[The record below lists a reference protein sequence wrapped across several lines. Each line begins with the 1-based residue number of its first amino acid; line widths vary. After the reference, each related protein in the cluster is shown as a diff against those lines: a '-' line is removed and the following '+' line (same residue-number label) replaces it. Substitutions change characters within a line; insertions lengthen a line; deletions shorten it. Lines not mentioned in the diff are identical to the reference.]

1 MNKPTP
7 RGAAAWAAAVA
18 AYATARAAELAHYA
32 EIVAPACETDDVSAR
47 VAAEASYGKFVDAT
61 DAALAK
67 AFETPASDFD
77 GALWKLD
84 RLADEEGLSGAET
97 RERIAAIS
105 ADLRRLSAPRSKVNC
120 TVAYPQTSQTTAA
133 CMVES
138 YRKGDMTISEL
149 IRSLADIHDH
159 AKSCGGHA
167 DEEN

>member
-1 MNKPTP
+1 MNKPAP

-32 EIVAPACETDDVSAR
+32 DVVAPACETGDAPAR
-47 VAAEASYGKFVDAT
+47 AAAEASYGKFVDAT
-61 DAALAK
+61 DAALSK

-84 RLADEEGLSGAET
+84 RLADDEGLSGAET
-97 RERIAAIS
+97 REQIAAIS
-105 ADLRRLSAPRSKVNC
+105 ADVRRLSAPRPNARDK
-120 TVAYPQTSQTTAA
+120 VAYSQILQTTAT

-149 IRSLADIHDH
+149 ICRLADIHSH
-159 AKSCGGHA
+159 AKCHGGPT
-167 DEEN
+167 DEQN

>member
-32 EIVAPACETDDVSAR
+32 DVVAPACETGDAPAR

-61 DAALAK
+61 DAALSK

-84 RLADEEGLSGAET
+84 RLADEEGLSRAET

-105 ADLRRLSAPRSKVNC
+105 ADLLRLSTPRPKAGGA
-120 TVAYPQTSQTTAA
+120 TAYSQILQTTAA
-133 CMVES
+133 CMAES
-138 YRKGDMTISEL
+138 YRKGDFTISEL
-149 IRSLADIHDH
+149 IYHFADIHNH
-159 AKSCGGHA
+159 AATPGETEQETA
-167 DEEN
+167 